1 MKYLYTLL
9 LLLCSLGVTSAQE
22 VNSQKALADRLFA
35 EGATSLFS
43 EKPLLAYYQILASYK
58 LAPSGA
64 SAFALGNLLR
74 PTSME
79 QAAEWYRKAFEA
91 DPSNDEYAFQYG
103 YTLASKGE
111 TDELLHMLDRHIK
124 LSPSDSRNQLLV
136 LGVLLEDRQYDRVLQ
151 RLPALLES
159 SHGTPYYAHALQIA
173 QRVAFETH
181 DTDAM
186 NRYLDA
192 ALEFNGKSLND
203 LTALLFD
210 VKENL
215 NAEIAYKLLQK
226 IPQSQRATSNIS
238 YAEAAILLD
247 LNRIPEV
254 FGILQRFWKMDAT
267 PPEVAQTSLHAFLSG
282 FVSKGIDISPFLPIY
297 KEFIATYPT
306 NYGAQL
312 DLQSILY
319 VLGMHS
325 ERQAQLL
332 RMTEE
337 FPSGHPEL
345 WNALFQ
351 NFISR
356 EEFDELYKYF
366 PQAIKQ
372 YPKEGSLYLFK
383 SLAEETAGELERAR
397 ETALQGIAQTDTTET
412 EVIGD
417 LYGQVGDICAMQ
429 EKYTEAIAAY
439 EESIKLNGKNPNV
452 LNNYAYFLLGLEQ
465 PAVIEKA
472 VRMASKAVALQPGEF
487 RYLDTYGFAL
497 FLQGDYLQAEIYLRQ
512 AIERAEATLK
522 EDPSSISISSLA
534 DYYYHYAKVQEE
546 LGNLPDSLL
555 YLQKAKE
562 LFSTEEIDLA
572 IEEIKQRMESS
583 K

>member
-1 MKYLYTLL
+1 MKHLYTLL
-9 LLLCSLGVTSAQE
+9 LLLCSLGVASAQETSAQ
-22 VNSQKALADRLFA
+22 KALSDRLFA
-35 EGATSLFS
+35 EGASSLLS
-43 EKPLLAYYQILASYK
+43 EKPLLAYYQILASYQ
-58 LAPSGA
+58 LDPSGA

-74 PTSME
+74 PISIE

-91 DPSNDEYAFQYG
+91 DPSHDEYAFQYG

-111 TDELLHMLDRHIK
+111 TDELLRMLDRHIQ
-124 LSPSDSRNQLLV
+124 LSPSDSRNQLLA
-136 LGVLLEDRQYDRVLQ
+136 LGVLLEERQYNQVSQ
-151 RLPALLES
+151 RLPALLEAS
-159 SHGTPYYAHALQIA
+159 RGTPYYAHALQVA

-181 DTDAM
+181 NTDAM

-192 ALEFNGKSLND
+192 ALEYNGNSLSD
-203 LTALLFD
+203 LTSLLFN
-210 VKENL
+210 VKQNL
-215 NAEIAYKLLQK
+215 SAEIAYNLLQK
-226 IPQSQRATSNIS
+226 IPQSQRASGSIS
-238 YAEAAILLD
+238 YAEASILLD
-247 LNRIPEV
+247 LNRYPEV
-254 FGILQRFWKMDAT
+254 FSVLQRIWKADGMT
-267 PPEVAQTSLHAFLSG
+267 PEFSQEALHAFLSE
-282 FVSKGIDISPFLPIY
+282 FVSKDLDLAPFLPIY
-297 KEFIATYPT
+297 KEFIAAYPS
-306 NYGAQL
+306 NFDAHL
-312 DLQSILY
+312 DLQSLLY
-319 VLGMHS
+319 MLDKPS
-325 ERQAQLL
+325 ERQAQLV
-332 RMTEE
+332 RMTEL
-337 FPSGHPEL
+337 FPTGHPEL

-356 EEFDELYKYF
+356 EKFDEVYKYF

-512 AIERAEATLK
+512 AIERAEAALK

-546 LGNLPDSLL
+546 VGNLQTSLL
-555 YLQKAKE
+555 YLQKVKQ
-562 LFSTEEIDLA
+562 LVSTDEIDLA
-572 IEEIKQRMESS
+572 IEEIKRRMESS

>member
-22 VNSQKALADRLFA
+22 IDSQKALADRLFA
-35 EGATSLFS
+35 EGAASLLS
-43 EKPLLAYYQILASYK
+43 EKPLLAYYQILASYQ
-58 LAPSGA
+58 LDPSGA

-74 PTSME
+74 PISVE

-91 DPSNDEYAFQYG
+91 DPSHDEYAFQYG

-124 LSPSDSRNQLLV
+124 LSPSDSRNQLLA
-136 LGVLLEDRQYDRVLQ
+136 LGVLLEDRQYDHVSQ

-226 IPQSQRATSNIS
+226 IPPSQRATSNIS

-282 FVSKGIDISPFLPIY
+282 FVSKGLDISPFLPIY

-306 NYGAQL
+306 NFDAQL

-356 EEFDELYKYF
+356 ETFDELYKYF

-439 EESIKLNGKNPNV
+439 EGSIKLNGKNPNV

-472 VRMASKAVALQPGEF
+472 VRMASKAVAMQPGEF

-512 AIERAEATLK
+512 AIERAEAALK

-546 LGNLPDSLL
+546 LGNLPNSLL

-562 LFSTEEIDLA
+562 LVSTDEIDLA

>member
-9 LLLCSLGVTSAQE
+9 LLLYSLGAASAQE
-22 VNSQKALADRLFA
+22 ASAQKALSDRLFA
-35 EGATSLFS
+35 EGAASLLS
-43 EKPLLAYYQILASYK
+43 EKPLLAYYQILASYQ
-58 LAPSGA
+58 LDPSGA
-64 SAFALGNLLR
+64 SAFAMGNLLR
-74 PTSME
+74 PSSME
-79 QAAEWYRKAFEA
+79 QASEWYHKAFEA
-91 DPSNDEYAFQYG
+91 DPSHDEYTFQYS

-111 TDELLHMLDRHIK
+111 IDELLRTLDRHIK
-124 LSPSDSRNQLLV
+124 LSPSDSRNQLLA
-136 LGVLLEDRQYDRVLQ
+136 LGVLLEDRQYDRVSQ

-254 FGILQRFWKMDAT
+254 FGILQRFWKIDT
-267 PPEVAQTSLHAFLSG
+267 TPEVAQASLHAFLSG
-282 FVSKGIDISPFLPIY
+282 FVSKGLDISPFLPIY

-306 NYGAQL
+306 NFDAQL
-312 DLQSILY
+312 DLQYILY

-356 EEFDELYKYF
+356 ETLDELYKYF

-372 YPKEGSLYLFK
+372 YPKEGSLYIFK

-397 ETALQGIAQTDTTET
+397 ETALEGIARTDTTET
-412 EVIGD
+412 KVIGD
-417 LYGQVGDICAMQ
+417 LYGQVGDICALQ
-429 EKYTEAIAAY
+429 GKYTEAIDAY
-439 EESIKLNGKNPNV
+439 EESLKLNEKNPNV
-452 LNNYAYFLLGLEQ
+452 LNNYAYLLLGLEQ

-487 RYLDTYGFAL
+487 RFLDTYGFAL
-497 FLQGDYLQAEIYLRQ
+497 FLQGDYLQAELYLRQ
-512 AIERAEATLK
+512 AIERAEAALK

-546 LGNLPDSLL
+546 LGNLPNSLL

-562 LFSTEEIDLA
+562 LFPTEEIDLA